1 GTARGQATAAIAQR
15 LGAQALAEPRLDRAL
30 LLAREGVNLDDSLA
44 TRSNLLAAL
53 LRSPAA
59 LAVLRGGG
67 ARILDDALSP
77 DGRTLAARSDNGSVA
92 FFDTRTLR
100 ETGPRFASPGVISYC
115 GAIPRPVRALGFSPD
130 GRTLAV

>member
-1 GTARGQATAAIAQR
+1 MLLVAALAAGAVALHERGTARRQATAAIAQR
-15 LGAQALAEPRLDRAL
+15 LGAQALVEPRLDRAL

-67 ARILDDALSP
+67 ERVLDDALSP
-77 DGRTLAARSDNGSVA
+77 DGRIARRRAATTA
-92 FFDTRTLR
+92 
-100 ETGPRFASPGVISYC
+100 A
-115 GAIPRPVRALGFSPD
+115 
-130 GRTLAV
+130 